1 MHEVPHLCLNQ
12 MLSVLCSNLSDFTP
26 IDTWNSLV
34 PKLDNIEVA
43 LTQSHNMR
51 LEVQFWTTNGL

>member
-1 MHEVPHLCLNQ
+1 MHEVPQLCLNQ
-12 MLSVLCSNLSDFTP
+12 MLSVLCSNLSDFRP

-34 PKLDNIEVA
+34 PKLDNIEEA